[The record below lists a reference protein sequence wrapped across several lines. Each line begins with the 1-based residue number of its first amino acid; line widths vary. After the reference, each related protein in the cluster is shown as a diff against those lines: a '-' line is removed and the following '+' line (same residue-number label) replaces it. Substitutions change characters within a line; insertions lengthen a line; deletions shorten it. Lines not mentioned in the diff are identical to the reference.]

1 MALDDIKGRAE
12 FVRLREAYEL
22 LADIYDMGGVAVRSG
37 KTVKLSSIPRSQ
49 WSSINGRTKTHQ
61 DLLLQLIDGPGE
73 KKSFADTDEVVL
85 SVVESE
91 GEIRACALVL
101 HGRSKITSSLS
112 FCLSDEG
119 WADKL
124 RGLTDWSKVG
134 SVIAAADGNNQRAG
148 VGMTLS
154 LAGVGHGKLNMTE
167 VEIPQEIDEATHL
180 VRGAEWMKAGLP
192 RFRSAASEALWYAM
206 RLRSVHSR
214 VVRTK
219 KQGLYTSMGLTAMFG
234 SGLSVAQISSLSGIG
249 EGLCEKLIYKSPDPK
264 ASDRDNEFV
273 KEFIFDAEDVSTS
286 DHAMNAAMRIWR
298 GPAIFKRGMDWRVS
312 VSQRARK
319 ALFEG
324 KDLVEVS
331 ESFRIQRR
339 ELVRILSVS
348 LEESI
353 CERDRFLQCVLK
365 PATIRTTFL

>member
-1 MALDDIKGRAE
+1 MSLDDIRGRAE

-22 LADIYDMGGVAVRSG
+22 LADIYDMGGAAVRSG
-37 KTVKLSSIPRSQ
+37 KTVKLSSIPRSH
-49 WSSINGRTKTHQ
+49 WSSISGRTKTNE

-85 SVVESE
+85 SVVEAG
-91 GEIRACALVL
+91 GEIKACALVL

-112 FCLSDEG
+112 FCLSDAG
-119 WADKL
+119 WVDKL
-124 RGLTDWSKVG
+124 HGLTDWTKVG

-154 LAGVGHGKLNMTE
+154 LAGVGLGKMNMTE

-234 SGLSVAQISSLSGIG
+234 SGLSVAQISSLSGIS

-264 ASDRDNEFV
+264 ASDRDNDFV
-273 KEFIFDAEDVSTS
+273 KEFIFDDDITVSEQ
-286 DHAMNAAMRIWR
+286 AMNAAMRIWR
-298 GPAIFKRGMDWRVS
+298 GPAIFKRGMDWRIS
-312 VSQRARK
+312 ISQRSRK
-319 ALFEG
+319 ALYDG

-348 LEESI
+348 LEESVF
-353 CERDRFLQCVLK
+353 ERDRFLQCVLK
-365 PATIRTTFL
+365 PATIRRALS